1 MKVIIIGAGF
11 SGVQLAKRLVSERY
25 DVVLIDK
32 DEETVRHAS
41 NRLDCMVVQANGNSL
56 VTLEEAGIAKADAL
70 VALTESDELNMITCS
85 LADSVYPDCIKIARV
100 RNYEYYKDVEHIDF
114 QNRRPLYGI
123 NYMVHPDIE
132 AAEAIV
138 SAVDHGAV
146 SDIIEFE
153 GSDFEVTSVTIE
165 KGSKLDG
172 IYVQNIRT
180 LTENSFLAAYVE
192 HENEAFMPTG
202 STILQAGDRVGFLA
216 RKEHVNEILEL
227 CGSEQRIIKKIAV
240 LGAGRIGTLIAERLI
255 KSEKTSFLSRF
266 LGAHKKL
273 SQEFVII
280 DKDEKLAREAAE
292 RFPEAN
298 VFRADI
304 TDEGFVEEEGL
315 QNFDLIITATHNHE
329 LNIVTSAYLNSFKH
343 PRTVCLVTN
352 GSYAEIARNIGIDVA
367 IPIKDVV
374 IDAILSHLRGK
385 NVTRIHTL
393 SEGELEII
401 EVKILDDS
409 KYIGKT
415 LKDIALAGVF
425 LVLLIKASG
434 SDDYLIPTG
443 NTELNLGDTLVII
456 SNTEKSRIVMENFG
470 VEG

>member
-11 SGVQLAKRLVSERY
+11 SGIQLAKRLVSERY

-32 DEETVRHAS
+32 NEETVRHAS

-56 VTLEEAGIAKADAL
+56 ITLEEAGIAKADAL

-123 NYMVHPDIE
+123 NFMVHPDVE
-132 AAEAIV
+132 AAEAIFN
-138 SAVDHGAV
+138 AVDHGAV
-146 SDIIEFE
+146 SDVIEFE
-153 GSDFEVTSVTIE
+153 GSDFEVTNVVIE
-165 KGSKLDG
+165 KGSALDKTC
-172 IYVQNIRT
+172 IQNIRT
-180 LTENSFLAAYVE
+180 LTDKPLLAAYVE
-192 HENEAFMPTG
+192 HDNEPFMPMG
-202 STILQAGDRVGFLA
+202 STILQAGDRVGFLTK
-216 RKEHVNEILEL
+216 KEHVDTILEL
-227 CGSEQRIIKKIAV
+227 CGSEKRAIKKIAV
-240 LGAGRIGTLIAERLI
+240 LGAGRIGTLIAERFI
-255 KSEKTSFLSRF
+255 KSEKKTLLSRL
-266 LGAHKKL
+266 LGAHKKP

-280 DKDEKLAREAAE
+280 DKDENLAREAAE

-304 TDEGFVEEEGL
+304 TDEGFVEEEDL
-315 QNFDLIITATHNHE
+315 KNFDLVITATHNHE
-329 LNIVTSAYLNSFKH
+329 LNIVTSAYLKSFGH
-343 PRTVCLVTN
+343 ARTVCLVTN

-385 NVTRIHTL
+385 NVTRIYTV

-401 EVKILDDS
+401 EVKILENS
-409 KYIGKT
+409 KYIGQA
-415 LKDIALAGVF
+415 LKDIAQPGVF
-425 LVLLIKASG
+425 LVLLVKNAVSEQ
-434 SDDYLIPTG
+434 YFIPTG
-443 NTELNLGDTLVII
+443 NTELALGDTLVII
-456 SNTEKSRIVMENFG
+456 SKTEKSRSVMENFG
-470 VEG
+470 AS

>member
-11 SGVQLAKRLVSERY
+11 TGVQLAKRLVSERY

-41 NRLDCMVVQANGNSL
+41 NRLDCMVVEANGNSL
-56 VTLEEAGIAKADAL
+56 ITLEEAGIAKADAL

-85 LADSVYPDCIKIARV
+85 LADSVYPSCLKIARV
-100 RNYEYYKDVEHIDF
+100 RNYDYYKDIEHIDV
-114 QNRRPLYGI
+114 QNTRPLYGI
-123 NYMVHPDIE
+123 NYMVHPDFE

-138 SAVDHGAV
+138 NAVEHGAV

-153 GSDFEVTSVTIE
+153 GSDFEVTSVAIE

-172 IYVQNIRT
+172 IYVQNIKS
-180 LTENSFLAAYVE
+180 LTENPFLAAYVE
-192 HENEAFMPTG
+192 HDNQTFMPTG
-202 STILQAGDRVGFLA
+202 NTLLQEGDRVGFLT
-216 RKEHVNEILEL
+216 RKEYVDEILAL
-227 CGSEQRIIKKIAV
+227 CGSEKRVIKKIAI
-240 LGAGRIGTLIAERLI
+240 LGAGRIGTRIAERLI

-266 LGAHKKL
+266 FGAHKKI

-280 DKDEKLAREAAE
+280 DKDDKLAKEAAE

-315 QNFDLIITATHNHE
+315 HTFDLIITATHNHE

-352 GSYAEIARNIGIDVA
+352 SSYAEIARNIGIDVA

-385 NVTRIHTL
+385 NVSRIHTV
-393 SEGELEII
+393 SEGKLEII
-401 EVKILDDS
+401 EVKVLHNS
-409 KYIGKT
+409 KYIGT
-415 LKDIALAGVF
+415 VLKEIAQAGVF
-425 LVLLIKASG
+425 LVLLIKPNG
-434 SDDYLIPTG
+434 TETYVIPTG
-443 NTELNLGDTLVII
+443 NTELHLNDTLVII
-456 SNTEKSRIVMENFG
+456 SHTEKSRSIMENFG
-470 VEG
+470 VA